1 MTLPARRDELSATLH
16 NLRTDAGLNQ
26 TEAGR
31 RAGTSQATIS
41 RFETGAQMPTEAE
54 IERLCDIYRA
64 PARARRALVTIA
76 RTIRQET
83 TKARTVLQRHDTP
96 RLQARI
102 GSIEKASARIRG
114 LQTAIVFGLLQTPD
128 YARGIGSRSLTGDQL
143 DRFVTTR
150 MERQEALDSARD
162 FVVVQTEGSL
172 RWHITSPEVMAAQM
186 EALLV
191 SSERP
196 NLRLGV
202 IPWTVPA
209 RGAILHGFQI
219 FDSRAV
225 IVGTEAA
232 TAIITDPKDVSHYE
246 ARFAGYEALAVFDDE
261 AREVLARLVDEYRG
275 MV

>member
-1 MTLPARRDELSATLH
+1 MTLPARRDELSTTLH
-16 NLRTDAGLNQ
+16 GLRTDAGLNQ
-26 TEAGR
+26 TEAAR

-64 PARARRALVTIA
+64 PARTRRALVTIT

-83 TKARTVLQRHDTP
+83 TKARTVLRRHDTP

-102 GSIEKASARIRG
+102 GGIEKASARIRG
-114 LQTAIVFGLLQTPD
+114 LQTAIVSGLLQTPD

-143 DRFVTTR
+143 DRFVTKR
-150 MERQEALDSARD
+150 MERQEALDSARE
-162 FVVVQTEGSL
+162 FIVVQTEGSL
-172 RWHITSPEVMAAQM
+172 RWHISSPEVMSAQM
-186 EALLV
+186 DALV
-191 SSERP
+191 ISSERP

-202 IPWTVPA
+202 IPWTVPV

-246 ARFAGYEALAVFDDE
+246 QRFAGYEALAVFGDE
-261 AREVLARLVDEYRG
+261 ARAVLARLAHEYKG
-275 MV
+275 LV